1 MPNTSTN
8 CLSFK
13 KKKKI
18 HCHKANDQTH
28 NENNVS
34 RNTGSLSSLQKAN
47 QQRFLLSIQLGSSE
61 NIVHTSLYLLGAC
74 ARGPKH
80 PVTTELELKRQLW
93 DAWLEFWNQS
103 FAWKESSLQPPTL
116 DTCPDSQRCFLQNN
130 LEWSTPSVLAETH
143 ISESQ
148 TNLSTKAL
156 IEQQEVDV
164 NCW

>member
-13 KKKKI
+13 KKKS
-18 HCHKANDQTH
+18 NDKTH

-34 RNTGSLSSLQKAN
+34 INTGSVSSLQKAN

-74 ARGPKH
+74 ASRGPKH

-103 FAWKESSLQPPTL
+103 FAWKEPSLQPQTL
-116 DTCPDSQRCFLQNN
+116 DTCPESRRCFLQNN
-130 LEWSTPSVLAETH
+130 LEWSTPLVLAETH

-156 IEQQEVDV
+156 IEQQQVGV